1 MPKKRPKTWTWVY
14 RPPKP
19 PVPADLKAE
28 VGRKAEAV
36 VQEFLKPQFIKP
48 PPKDW
53 RWNYITDIHS
63 KWHRSFVH
71 FSATYR
77 SRGPTASKPTFE
89 APFARLDYAGN
100 RRFSLAYLRHTGK
113 WWEVHRGLT
122 LDKCLKTIRED
133 PTFQP

>member
-19 PVPADLKAE
+19 PVPDDLQAE

-53 RWNYITDIHS
+53 RWNYIIDILGGRRTWGLS
-63 KWHRSFVH
+63 
-71 FSATYR
+71 
-77 SRGPTASKPTFE
+77 TFGVLTCSTR
-89 APFARLDYAGN
+89 PWRLV
-100 RRFSLAYLRHTGK
+100 STS
-113 WWEVHRGLT
+113 
-122 LDKCLKTIRED
+122 
-133 PTFQP
+133 PP